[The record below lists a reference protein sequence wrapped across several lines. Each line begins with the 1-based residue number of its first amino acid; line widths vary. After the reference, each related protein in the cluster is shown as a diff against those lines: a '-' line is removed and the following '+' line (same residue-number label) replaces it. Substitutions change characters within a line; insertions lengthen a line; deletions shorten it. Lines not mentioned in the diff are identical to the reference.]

1 MGPARRIGIS
11 RWLCALIVGSALG
24 ATARAEPV
32 AIRMGAGPAPDEQLW
47 LMESRP
53 DLTPNQGKAYIYK
66 LSITRASNER
76 YTAYEAGQLDAGSTS
91 MTAAI
96 FAASKGIDLKLVA
109 KMARESLVDFSTSA
123 MALADNDVSTTNLKD
138 KTIAIN
144 GYRTSIE
151 LYPRIA
157 VLKAGLNPDR
167 DVKWIVMP
175 FPQMAD
181 ALRAHKVDIAILPTQ
196 FAYFA
201 KREGGFKTVFT
212 SASISGVE
220 EEQDVYF
227 SPDFLAKHPDAVRAW
242 AQDFAAVTRYLLDH
256 QREAR
261 QSLLDAKFVN
271 IEPDIYLAMT
281 AKDDLGRTADIKPSI
296 DTLSKVQEMLLKVG
310 FTETRVD
317 VSKIIDTSF
326 VP

>member
-1 MGPARRIGIS
+1 MRFGCRIGIS
-11 RWLCALIVGSALG
+11 RWACALVVASALG
-24 ATARAEPV
+24 TTARAEPV
-32 AIRMGAGPAPDEQLW
+32 EIRMGAGPAPDEQLW

-53 DLTPNQGKAYIYK
+53 DLTPNRGKAYTYN
-66 LSITRASNER
+66 LSITRGTNER
-76 YTAYEAGQLDAGSTS
+76 YTAYEAGQIDAGSTS
-91 MTAAI
+91 MSGAL
-96 FAASKGIDLKLVA
+96 FAASKGIQLKLVV

-123 MALADNDVSTTNLKD
+123 MALADSDVSTTNLKG

-151 LYPRIA
+151 LYSRIA
-157 VLKAGLNPDR
+157 ALKAGLNPDR

-175 FPQMAD
+175 FAQMAD
-181 ALRAHKVDIAILPTQ
+181 ALRAHKIDIGILPTQ

-201 KREGGFKTVFT
+201 KRDGGFKTVYT

-242 AQDFAAVTRYLLDH
+242 AKDFATVTRYLLDH
-256 QREAR
+256 QKEAR

-271 IEPDIYLAMT
+271 IEPAIYLAMT
-281 AKDDLGRTADIKPSI
+281 AKDDLERTADIKPSI
-296 DTLSKVQEMLLKVG
+296 DTLTKVQDMLLKVG
-310 FTETRVD
+310 FTDKPVE